1 MRRISFLVAA
11 LATVAVAA
19 DPITVTLPGADGA
32 APASAAGGL
41 TLQQKASYLFGR
53 RIAGAV
59 KQFDLDEKYLLQ
71 AIQDLR
77 EGKPAVV
84 PESEEQQIMGAWQQ
98 EMQGREAKAG
108 EARKE
113 GNKAW
118 MAENGKKEGI
128 KTTAS
133 GLQYKVVNSGK
144 GKSPVASDQVSV
156 HYRGTLTNGTEFD
169 SSYKRGEPATFGVGQ
184 VIKGWTE
191 ALQLM
196 KEGDKW
202 ELYIPAELAYGEQAP
217 PSIGPNQILKFE
229 VELLKVL
236 GAGDKP
242 AAP

>member
-1 MRRISFLVAA
+1 MRRTLLLVAT
-11 LATVAVAA
+11 LATAA
-19 DPITVTLPGADGA
+19 FAAEPITVTLPGAE
-32 APASAAGGL
+32 APKAGDKSGL

-59 KQFDLDEKYLLQ
+59 KQFDLDEKML
-71 AIQDLR
+71 IQSMQDMR
-77 EGKPAVV
+77 DGKPSLV
-84 PESEEQQIMGAWQQ
+84 PESEEQQVMGAWQQ

-108 EARKE
+108 EGRKAS
-113 GNKAW
+113 NTAW
-118 MAENGKKEGI
+118 LAENLKKEGV
-128 KTTAS
+128 KATAS
-133 GLQYKVVNSGK
+133 GLQYKVLASGK
-144 GKSPVASDQVSV
+144 GKTPTAADQVSV
-156 HYRGTLTNGTEFD
+156 HYRGTLIDGTEFD

-202 ELYIPAELAYGEQAP
+202 ELYIPSELAYGEQAP
-217 PSIGPNQILKFE
+217 PSIGPNQVLKFE

-242 AAP
+242 ATP

>member
-1 MRRISFLVAA
+1 MRRTVLLAAA
-11 LATVAVAA
+11 LATVATAA
-19 DPITVTLPGADGA
+19 EPVTVTLPGAEGA
-32 APASAAGGL
+32 TPAASSL

-59 KQFDLDEKYLLQ
+59 KQFDLDEKFLLQ

-77 EGKPAVV
+77 DGKPSQV
-84 PESEEQQIMGAWQQ
+84 PESEEQQVMGAWQQ
-98 EMQGREAKAG
+98 EMQSREAKAG

-113 GNKAW
+113 TNKAW
-118 MAENGKKEGI
+118 MAENGKKEGV
-128 KTTAS
+128 KTTPS
-133 GLQYKVVNSGK
+133 GLQYKVLASGK
-144 GKSPVASDQVSV
+144 GKCPLASDQVKV

-169 SSYKRGEPATFGVGQ
+169 SSYKRGEPATFGVNQ

-191 ALQLM
+191 ALQMM

-229 VELLKVL
+229 VELLQVIGT
-236 GAGDKP
+236 GATP
-242 AAP
+242 

>member
-1 MRRISFLVAA
+1 MRRTFLLVAA
-11 LATVAVAA
+11 LAAVAVAA
-19 DPITVTLPGADGA
+19 DPITVTLPGADAA
-32 APASAAGGL
+32 APAAAGGL

-59 KQFDLDEKYLLQ
+59 KQFDLDEKFLLQ
-71 AIQDLR
+71 AVQDMR
-77 EGKPAVV
+77 EGKPSTV
-84 PESEEQQIMGAWQQ
+84 PESEEQQVMGAWQQ

-108 EARKE
+108 EGRKE
-113 GNKAW
+113 SNKAFL
-118 MAENGKKEGI
+118 AENAKKDGV

-144 GKSPVASDQVSV
+144 GKTPTAADQVKV

-202 ELYIPAELAYGEQAP
+202 ELTIPSELAYGEQAP
-217 PSIGPNQILKFE
+217 PSIGPNQVLKFD
-229 VELLKVL
+229 VELLEVL
-236 GAGDKP
+236 GKDAKP
-242 AAP
+242 ATP